1 MNLDQIASSLP
12 LPMLNDQLASSVT
25 SMSCMPPMS
34 MPPINPTT
42 AAGMSAAVRTATDD
56 IKLVGS
62 VLKHALTT
70 QLQGRSSEWTS
81 QGIQWDF

>member
-1 MNLDQIASSLP
+1 MFINTLHRSTSQRDEPEDSVP
-12 LPMLNDQLASSVT
+12 LPSSFSPVRT
-25 SMSCMPPMS
+25 L
-34 MPPINPTT
+34 IR
-42 AAGMSAAVRTATDD
+42 AGMSAAVRTATDD

-70 QLQGRSSEWTS
+70 QLQGMSSEWTS